1 MQLAEYLNRASLRQK
16 EFVAQVRECGGT
28 LAQPTLSL
36 ILSGLRKPGFDT
48 MVDIHNATNG
58 EVSFTDIAGHRLVTS
73 KNYVKARRK
82 VRPKQFK
89 EAQVA

>member
-1 MQLAEYLNRASLRQK
+1 MQLAEYLNRAGLSQK
-16 EFVAQVRECGGT
+16 EFVAQVRERGGR

-36 ILSGLRKPGFDT
+36 VMSGLRQPSFDT

-73 KNYVKARRK
+73 SNYVKSRRR
-82 VRPKQFK
+82 RPKRV
-89 EAQVA
+89 EETQVA